1 MYTKYSDFSS
11 SSSSFSSTIPK
22 LRALNYYNNINQLS
36 TNFSS
41 IPYPSYS
48 QSIPSISYNYNNIPN
63 SHLSFIGNQII
74 SPKNN
79 IQPYIQ
85 KRFSYNNNNINNN
98 NNFIKGSPVPIHH
111 DLKNSQCCAHNGCSA
126 YISDVLHLLKEMK
139 ALGIDKINK
148 EEESEEDEKGVKK
161 GTNIKKFNKKKKR
174 ETVEEKKR
182 KTKIAKWWKLLRD
195 FINIYCFFSVTKKY
209 VLNYSPLRNTQ
220 IELRTHAFEDE
231 VDILKEWILT
241 VEDLCWDEFEILI
254 DENCAFEK
262 GDTRNKIRR
271 ESLKI
276 IGILKK
282 YIELIITSCSKLKN
296 IPERIQQ
303 ILYEFIRPGAYFPKK
318 YLSTFQISR
327 LDFDFMGKTRNITD
341 EQSAMIIGFLL
352 LSIISAQEILSNIRE
367 NVKQLRNYPNVLISA
382 KYISSILHI
391 LVRKSFI
398 NDVEPLDDIF
408 ALFNYYRNYGLDNDF
423 IEKKENK
430 NISKDNYEFEGLPN
444 VNEDEYD
451 KYFIKEDEI
460 EIFFS
465 SNNEFVEIFKNNVF
479 IWALKLAKLIKDKFS
494 RKDPYLLPKK
504 KIDKPK
510 DKKNDPNEINNEKDK
525 EDKSEKDDKKEK
537 DD

>member
-1 MYTKYSDFSS
+1 
-11 SSSSFSSTIPK
+11 
-22 LRALNYYNNINQLS
+22 
-36 TNFSS
+36 
-41 IPYPSYS
+41 
-48 QSIPSISYNYNNIPN
+48 
-63 SHLSFIGNQII
+63 
-74 SPKNN
+74 
-79 IQPYIQ
+79 
-85 KRFSYNNNNINNN
+85 
-98 NNFIKGSPVPIHH
+98 
-111 DLKNSQCCAHNGCSA
+111 
-126 YISDVLHLLKEMK
+126 
-139 ALGIDKINK
+139 
-148 EEESEEDEKGVKK
+148 
-161 GTNIKKFNKKKKR
+161 
-174 ETVEEKKR
+174 
-182 KTKIAKWWKLLRD
+182 
-195 FINIYCFFSVTKKY
+195 
-209 VLNYSPLRNTQ
+209 
-220 IELRTHAFEDE
+220 
-231 VDILKEWILT
+231 
-241 VEDLCWDEFEILI
+241 
-254 DENCAFEK
+254 
-262 GDTRNKIRR
+262 
-271 ESLKI
+271 
-276 IGILKK
+276 
-282 YIELIITSCSKLKN
+282 
-296 IPERIQQ
+296 
-303 ILYEFIRPGAYFPKK
+303 
-318 YLSTFQISR
+318 
-327 LDFDFMGKTRNITD
+327 MGKTRNITD

-352 LSIISAQEILSNIRE
+352 LSVISAQEILSNIRE

-510 DKKNDPNEINNEKDK
+510 DKKYDPNEINNEKDK